1 MSASS
6 QFFLNLFLYLNLL
19 LFFSCNVTSYSL
31 WPLGVRH
38 TRLPYPSL
46 SPRVCSNSCPLS
58 LWCQLIIL
66 PSVGPFSSCPKS
78 FPESGFFPM
87 SQLFASGVQ
96 SIGASTS
103 VSVFPMN
110 IQDWFPLGLTGLIS
124 LQSRGLSRVLFS
136 TTVQRHQFFSA
147 QPSLWSSSHMWYMT
161 PRKTIALTLWTFVGK
176 VICLLFNMLSR
187 FVIAILPRSKH
198 HH

>member
-1 MSASS
+1 MLSCWVMLLILA
-6 QFFLNLFLYLNLL
+6 QFI
-19 LFFSCNVTSYSL
+19 SVTQMCPTL
-31 WPLGVRH
+31 QPHGLQHAR
-38 TRLPYPSL
+38 PPCPS
-46 SPRVCSNSCPLS
+46 PNIGIYSNSCPLS

-66 PSVGPFSSCPKS
+66 PSVGPSSSCPKS
-78 FPESGFFPM
+78 FPASGFFPM

-96 SIGASTS
+96 SIVASTS

-147 QPSLWSSSHMWYMT
+147 QPSLWSSSHIWYMT
-161 PRKTIALTLWTFVGK
+161 PRKTIALTIWTFVGK